1 MKKWII
7 RIGATIFIVGLTF
20 VVATVGFT
28 LYIVANSGH

>member
-1 MKKWII
+1 MKWLM
-7 RIGATIFIVGLTF
+7 RLGAAVFIAGLTF